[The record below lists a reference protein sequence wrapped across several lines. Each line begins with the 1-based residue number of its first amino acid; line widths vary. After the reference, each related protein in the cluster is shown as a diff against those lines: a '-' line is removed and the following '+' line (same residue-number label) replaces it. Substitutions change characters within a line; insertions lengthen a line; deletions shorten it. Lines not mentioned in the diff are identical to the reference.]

1 MREVMRRVVIA
12 FCLYTGIALC
22 LTPARNLFEIKPVD
36 WKREIGEQQQHSE
49 NVKGMMSKYVG
60 EERIKDVDLA
70 SETRGTIDEYMA
82 YETEGRLVVVSGA
95 QWEGLWNDIM
105 STVTDKAPSNAWAAA
120 RGLGYH
126 RNSVFLSRTT
136 PLLQQLNNQWPADTL
151 LAYVRI
157 DPVNST
163 IAPRYLSVYEPSPS
177 DLRDAAPTH
186 SVFPYRTYGALMLFG
201 GLLFYILL
209 PHAPPAES
217 GVFYQARAAGWLPD
231 LLATLGSG
239 AFFALPFF
247 ITGDTSGGPLD
258 RGWWPLT
265 VVMWGIGG
273 IFATIF
279 VITTWYQTR
288 RLTWDENGICIES
301 WGFSRRYLRVNE
313 IEAIGGYVQQMPQWL
328 RVLAWMITLFNWRA
342 TTSAILLDQTDPG
355 FSISVT
361 DGTRY
366 SFSGEGLWGANSFLT
381 WSDAH
386 DVPVEPVVRPLM
398 ESKPDYQ
405 PSKAGRVVSIVFALL
420 ALLGAG
426 WPLMQIAVGVM
437 PQPEPEY
444 RNGLFD
450 SHTEFRQAP
459 PEPEKPIVPPANQPP
474 TVSTPPVKVTPEM
487 LAREQQIIIQIQE
500 VRDEIKTLQS
510 QIGTVSNPNPVA
522 IEKAQ
527 QAMKR
532 LQELQKQF
540 DAVRSGKIP
549 EEHPSDSKTP

>member
-1 MREVMRRVVIA
+1 
-12 FCLYTGIALC
+12 
-22 LTPARNLFEIKPVD
+22 
-36 WKREIGEQQQHSE
+36 
-49 NVKGMMSKYVG
+49 
-60 EERIKDVDLA
+60 
-70 SETRGTIDEYMA
+70 
-82 YETEGRLVVVSGA
+82 
-95 QWEGLWNDIM
+95 
-105 STVTDKAPSNAWAAA
+105 
-120 RGLGYH
+120 
-126 RNSVFLSRTT
+126 
-136 PLLQQLNNQWPADTL
+136 
-151 LAYVRI
+151 
-157 DPVNST
+157 
-163 IAPRYLSVYEPSPS
+163 
-177 DLRDAAPTH
+177 
-186 SVFPYRTYGALMLFG
+186 
-201 GLLFYILL
+201 

-239 AFFALPFF
+239 AFFAMPFL

-265 VVMWGIGG
+265 VVMWLIGG
-273 IFATIF
+273 IFASIF

-288 RLTWDENGICIES
+288 RLTWDDNGICIES

-313 IEAIGGYVQQMPQWL
+313 IEAIGAYVQQMPQWL
-328 RVLAWMITLFNWRA
+328 RVLAWMISLFNLRA

-366 SFSGEGLWGANSFLT
+366 SFSGEGLWGANSLLT

-386 DVPVEPVVRPLM
+386 GIQVEPAVRMLM

-405 PSKAGRVVSIVFALL
+405 PSKAGRVFSIVFALL

-426 WPLMQIAVGVM
+426 WPLTQIAVGAM
-437 PQPEPEY
+437 PQPEPEF
-444 RNGLFD
+444 RSGSFD
-450 SHTEFRQAP
+450 SQTDFGQVP
-459 PEPEKPIVPPANQPP
+459 SEPEQPIAPPANQPP

-487 LAREQQIIIQIQE
+487 LASEQQIISQIQE